1 VVLIFLVLAAQ
12 FNSFRDPFVILAG
25 SVPLGMFG
33 AMVMMFLKMP
43 NPTLHHFTD
52 GWTTTLNVYSQVG
65 LVTLVGLVAKNG
77 ILIVEFANKL
87 QEQGLSKLE
96 AVKSAALT
104 RLRPILMTSVATIFG
119 HFPLTLVTGPGAK
132 ARNSIG
138 LVLVAGMSIGTVF
151 TLFFL
156 PAIYLLI
163 ARDHRAIVRDE
174 PGIEPTSV
182 AEGERL
188 ASNM

>member
-1 VVLIFLVLAAQ
+1 
-12 FNSFRDPFVILAG
+12 VILAG
-25 SVPLGMFG
+25 SVPLGLFG

-43 NPTLHHFTD
+43 NPNIPAFTD

-87 QEQGLSKLE
+87 QEQGHSKLA
-96 AVKSAALT
+96 AVKLAAET
-104 RLRPILMTSVATIFG
+104 RLRPILMTSVATVAG
-119 HFPLTLVTGPGAK
+119 HFPLTLVSGPGAQ

-138 LVLVAGMSIGTVF
+138 LVLVAGMAVGTAF
-151 TLFFL
+151 TLYFL

-163 ARDHRAIVRDE
+163 ARDRRAE
-174 PGIEPTSV
+174 A
-182 AEGERL
+182 AEGAASPLDGL
-188 ASNM
+188 ALDGLQLATQEGPAGASRMGGGLGDR